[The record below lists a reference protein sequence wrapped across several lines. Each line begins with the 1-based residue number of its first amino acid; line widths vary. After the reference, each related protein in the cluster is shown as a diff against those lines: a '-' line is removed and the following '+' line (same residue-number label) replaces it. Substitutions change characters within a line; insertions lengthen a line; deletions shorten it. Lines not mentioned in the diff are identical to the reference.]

1 MQQAD
6 WDLQLDPSALGKT
19 SLAGCSRMGFVHHPP
34 VPMKQP
40 SEPLAGSLL
49 YCVWRIPAIFLIGHS
64 HQYNDWSPVSA
75 QRTA

>member
-49 YCVWRIPAIFLIGHS
+49 YCVW
-64 HQYNDWSPVSA
+64 
-75 QRTA
+75 